1 MKRGSIFELNGVP
14 KFQEA
19 IPLALQHVV
28 AMIVGCVTPAII
40 VAGAVGG
47 GGLSAKDR
55 VILIQASLVISALS
69 TLIQLYQGCGSR
81 AMMTIGNIKSRHGF
95 ESFCDSFY
103 IFFFVD
109 HPE

>member
-1 MKRGSIFELNGVP
+1 MVCILLRF
-14 KFQEA
+14 F
-19 IPLALQHVV
+19 
-28 AMIVGCVTPAII
+28 
-40 VAGAVGG
+40 GA
-47 GGLSAKDR
+47 
-55 VILIQASLVISALS
+55 
-69 TLIQLYQGCGSR
+69 YQGCGSR